1 MQDLD
6 SSLVH
11 RNLETK
17 LKIGGLE
24 ALDFLAVLIFAAV
37 MSLFFGSGTMGFIFV
52 FILPLILLIT
62 LYFIK
67 RNRPDGYLV
76 NLFRF
81 MEKTKMNENIERL
94 NLLASNLIEM
104 NKNVSQ
110 FESAI
115 DNWDS
120 MVVLEFLDHYSE
132 SLSELHDEVEEIKN
146 DIAENDE
153 FDDIESDSEF

>member
-1 MQDLD
+1 MQELD

-52 FILPLILLIT
+52 FILPLILLVT
-62 LYFIK
+62 LYLVK
-67 RNRPDGYLV
+67 RNKPDGYLV

-81 MEKTKMNENIERL
+81 MLLPGYFSASKMPRDEEKLVINITKQGE
-94 NLLASNLIEM
+94 
-104 NKNVSQ
+104 K
-110 FESAI
+110 
-115 DNWDS
+115 
-120 MVVLEFLDHYSE
+120 
-132 SLSELHDEVEEIKN
+132 
-146 DIAENDE
+146 END
-153 FDDIESDSEF
+153 